1 MIRKAAVR
9 ALLAIVATLPLG
21 ACGATPAQMGGG
33 AAVRE
38 QEGQGSLADPR
49 VLTCANRNGF
59 VEEDEN
65 TLLASISPEDFVEGP
80 LVIPGLLAWGTARP
94 EEYGSGN
101 HFKVGAV
108 VRKGG
113 KVTLSIPEEFHESAG
128 LLYAEAARTA
138 TDPAGADHSVTFVAC
153 DDHDTLFVGGFHVL
167 APRCVPFDI
176 AVPGRPVVRKKI
188 SFFDGKC

>member
-1 MIRKAAVR
+1 MILKATVR

-21 ACGATPAQMGGG
+21 ACGASPAQMGDE
-33 AAVRE
+33 AATRE
-38 QEGQGSLADPR
+38 QKGQGSLADPR

-59 VEEDEN
+59 VEDES
-65 TLLASISPEDFVEGP
+65 TLLASIGPHDLVEGP
-80 LVIPGLLAWGTARP
+80 LVIPGLLAWGAAKP
-94 EEYGSGN
+94 EEYGTGN
-101 HFKVGAV
+101 RFKVGAV
-108 VRKGG
+108 VRQGG
-113 KVTLSIPEEFHESAG
+113 RVTLSIPEEFHESAG

-138 TDPAGADHSVTFVAC
+138 ANPAGADHSVTFVAC

-176 AVPGRPVVRKKI
+176 AVPGRPVVRKEI